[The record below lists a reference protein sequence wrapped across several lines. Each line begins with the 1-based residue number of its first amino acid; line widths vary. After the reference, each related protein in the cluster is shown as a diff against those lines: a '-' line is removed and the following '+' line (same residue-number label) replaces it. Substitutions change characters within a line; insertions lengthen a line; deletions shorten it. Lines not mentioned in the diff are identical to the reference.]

1 MFRLNQ
7 KQWKLSV
14 ILFSSHAVSPG
25 GESLAVPKL
34 LETYLCIHTQIY
46 HMCVTAKRK
55 ERRKA
60 EEKSRKGTRKEGEH
74 LDKFIIWILV
84 ETVVSWLRGYV
95 WHNGTESSTDSAR
108 YLNWRLSLSV
118 AIQPNVFNALDV
130 DRLGTK
136 CVITT
141 HLLGPRE
148 YQLLPSNCAFV
159 TM

>member
-60 EEKSRKGTRKEGEH
+60 EEKSRKLTASSKI
-74 LDKFIIWILV
+74 FILRPYAV
-84 ETVVSWLRGYV
+84 PPDEWL
-95 WHNGTESSTDSAR
+95 
-108 YLNWRLSLSV
+108 
-118 AIQPNVFNALDV
+118 
-130 DRLGTK
+130 
-136 CVITT
+136 
-141 HLLGPRE
+141 
-148 YQLLPSNCAFV
+148 
-159 TM
+159 